1 MNYTNIT
8 LLLVILF
15 SVTLLFLPLLFSFLL
30 EKHIGLIKPIN
41 ILYLLLP
48 SVLYYSI
55 LDNVS
60 FLFFLIQNCIYLF
73 VILDIDMNSNSSMP
87 LFSNGNKVG
96 SAGLGSKLSL
106 LSLHWLSMIW
116 LFTFSHLCQFS
127 DQDGISFTKS
137 INIDYLILFIC
148 FICLDL
154 SSIIQ
159 ISFIGDYNQGKGKL
173 ALFNPYLLFQS
184 ISTIFVWWGVILH
197 NWELVTMLWFWKVGA
212 GLGSFYL
219 FYLYSNMIL
228 VTRYFIYV
236 GVSTFSLAWCGVL
249 AFSSSIYKE
258 LGSAGISIE
267 TSKEDL
273 YFWLTFIPS
282 LIFAIVYMYELSFIN
297 RKNRIVLNF
306 TLSTF
311 ITANISYWALDLNV
325 GPFLIVAEILFVLMV
340 VADAN
345 SSSLSTGSFVRGY
358 SLLSSNK
365 VKVYPKFKSIFH
377 INIYNCSTKLG
388 FLIEGSISMKHRYF
402 IFGKVLKGYIN
413 SAFGTSVIS
422 KIRYKEENVTIIV
435 SCVNKEV
442 LANVFQF
449 FKQIE
454 VYVDFLGSFYECKIV
469 MSNAGNIIFKLSYEG

>member
-1 MNYTNIT
+1 MNYSSIT
-8 LLLVILF
+8 FLLVTLF
-15 SVTLLFLPLLFSFLL
+15 TVTLLFIPLLFSFLL
-30 EKHIGLIKPIN
+30 EKHIFKSN

-60 FLFFLIQNCIYLF
+60 FIFFLIQNCIYLV
-73 VILDIDMNSNSSMP
+73 VILDIDMNANSSMP
-87 LFSNGNKVG
+87 LFANGNKVG

-106 LSLHWLSMIW
+106 VSLHWLSMIW
-116 LFTFSHLCQFS
+116 LFSFSHLCQLS
-127 DQDGISFTKS
+127 EKDGISFS
-137 INIDYLILFIC
+137 QSLNVDYLILFIC
-148 FICLDL
+148 LICLDL

-159 ISFIGDYNQGKGKL
+159 ITFIGDYNQGKGKL

-184 ISTIFVWWGVILH
+184 ISTIFIWWGVILH

-249 AFSSSIYKE
+249 SFSIVKGGYS
-258 LGSAGISIE
+258 GF
-267 TSKEDL
+267 EDI

-282 LIFAIVYMYELSFIN
+282 LIFAIVYMYELAFIN
-297 RKNRIVLNF
+297 RKNRIIFNF

-340 VADAN
+340 IGDSVY
-345 SSSLSTGSFVRGY
+345 SS
-358 SLLSSNK
+358 
-365 VKVYPKFKSIFH
+365 
-377 INIYNCSTKLG
+377 
-388 FLIEGSISMKHRYF
+388 
-402 IFGKVLKGYIN
+402 
-413 SAFGTSVIS
+413 
-422 KIRYKEENVTIIV
+422 
-435 SCVNKEV
+435 
-442 LANVFQF
+442 
-449 FKQIE
+449 
-454 VYVDFLGSFYECKIV
+454 
-469 MSNAGNIIFKLSYEG
+469 